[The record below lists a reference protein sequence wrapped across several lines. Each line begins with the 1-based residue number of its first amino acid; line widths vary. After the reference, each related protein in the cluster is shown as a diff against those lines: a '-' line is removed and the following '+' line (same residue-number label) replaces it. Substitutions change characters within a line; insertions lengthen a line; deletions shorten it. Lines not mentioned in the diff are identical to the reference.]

1 MPVALPRPEGG
12 RGCRRQGSLRFKKG
26 WLRPNYYFKNVN
38 LWTGC
43 GARQAICNN
52 IDIHINSS
60 NTTTINKELFSKYL
74 INLENLGGRTK
85 PPPFSSMLYLFII
98 YFIYFIPRYLVFVV
112 RAAEP
117 EPPPSEGGAR
127 RLAEPRSR
135 SQRPH
140 FNWIKDITSF
150 HKECK
155 GWLRPHNNSNL
166 RRRGSAS
173 LQYISL
179 FWLRSWYIK
188 ILLYK

>member
-1 MPVALPRPEGG
+1 MAQWLSEIKN
-12 RGCRRQGSLRFKKG
+12 SILLFLRII
-26 WLRPNYYFKNVN
+26 L
-38 LWTGC
+38 
-43 GARQAICNN
+43 
-52 IDIHINSS
+52 
-60 NTTTINKELFSKYL
+60 
-74 INLENLGGRTK
+74 
-85 PPPFSSMLYLFII
+85 I
-98 YFIYFIPRYLVFVV
+98 YFLIHLLFYFILWFYFIFYFIFIVYYLLYFIPRYLVFVW
-112 RAAEP
+112 RAA
-117 EPPPSEGGAR
+117 EPPPSEGGCRAR
-127 RLAEPRSR
+127 SRPGGRSR
-135 SQRPH
+135 SQCPH

>member
-1 MPVALPRPEGG
+1 MLKVTMPVALPRPPSPGG
-12 RGCRRQGSLRFKKG
+12 RAREGSLRFKKG

-85 PPPFSSMLYLFII
+85 APPFSSMLYLFII
-98 YFIYFIPRYLVFVV
+98 YFIYFIPRYLVFVW

-117 EPPPSEGGAR
+117 EPPPSEGGW
-127 RLAEPRSR
+127 RS
-135 SQRPH
+135 PAAGACAP
-140 FNWIKDITSF
+140 ILTGLK
-150 HKECK
+150 
-155 GWLRPHNNSNL
+155 
-166 RRRGSAS
+166 
-173 LQYISL
+173 ISHL
-179 FWLRSWYIK
+179 FTKSVRANTI
-188 ILLYK
+188 ILI